1 MLHNGLRRGILP
13 LHGLD
18 LSKRGRREQCF
29 ERGRVRQYRLTN
41 GTLKAKGTIKLPSA
55 FRATGAALAKLEAE
69 GPQHLVFVDARHH
82 LRVYRGSEELWK
94 SPSSV
99 GGSYTYGE
107 VERTITR
114 GDVITQSFFFEPIP
128 AAVDLD
134 GDGIE
139 EVLMARNEAILD
151 FVPNLGQ
158 YSGGDVVLL
167 HKEEPYGF
175 VLSPISPQFNGL
187 LSGVVALPGST
198 PAVLIAVVTGRGL
211 LKRGGQTT
219 LFLSRFQ

>member
-1 MLHNGLRRGILP
+1 MTGLSAALREGLLHNGLRRGILP
-13 LHGLD
+13 LHGFE
-18 LSKRGRREQCF
+18 LSKRRRREQCF

-107 VERTITR
+107 VEQTITR

-134 GDGIE
+134 GDGIDAGGFDCGRHRE
-139 EVLMARNEAILD
+139 RLVEAGRADHPLPEPIPVRGHARQGVRLQKSPW
-151 FVPNLGQ
+151 PNQPIKARSLG
-158 YSGGDVVLL
+158 
-167 HKEEPYGF
+167 
-175 VLSPISPQFNGL
+175 
-187 LSGVVALPGST
+187 
-198 PAVLIAVVTGRGL
+198 
-211 LKRGGQTT
+211 
-219 LFLSRFQ
+219 

>member
-1 MLHNGLRRGILP
+1 M
-13 LHGLD
+13 
-18 LSKRGRREQCF
+18 
-29 ERGRVRQYRLTN
+29 
-41 GTLKAKGTIKLPSA
+41 
-55 FRATGAALAKLEAE
+55 AKLEAE

-114 GDVITQSFFFEPIP
+114 GDVITQSCFFEPIP

-158 YSGGDVVLL
+158 YSGGTWSSCTRR
-167 HKEEPYGF
+167 
-175 VLSPISPQFNGL
+175 SPMASP
-187 LSGVVALPGST
+187 SRPSVHSSTAWSVASWLCQE
-198 PAVLIAVVTGRGL
+198 AR
-211 LKRGGQTT
+211 R
-219 LFLSRFQ
+219 RF